1 MFTMLAIDSGVDI
14 FQNERRRRF
23 AEAEGN
29 GRQQVTISLFSGP

>member
-29 GRQQVTISLFSGP
+29 GRQQVTISLFSAP